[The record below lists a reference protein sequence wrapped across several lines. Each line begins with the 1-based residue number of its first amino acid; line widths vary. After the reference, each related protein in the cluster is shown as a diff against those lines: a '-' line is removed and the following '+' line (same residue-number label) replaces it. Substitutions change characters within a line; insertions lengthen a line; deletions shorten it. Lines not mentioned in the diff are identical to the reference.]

1 MSPQTSHKKPD
12 QRIVSIHLPFLPT
25 DRIAR
30 QTWGRS
36 WLLNGRPDAPPIV
49 VTAKASNAL
58 RIVAHEVDGARH
70 GFFCGQ
76 PLGDARAL
84 VPELECVE
92 QDQEADRHLLKVV
105 AEWCDRYTPL
115 VALDGDDV
123 LFLDITGCAHLFGGE
138 TAMLKDITRRLAL
151 QGLHAKVCAADTAG
165 AAWAMTHFGKV
176 QRIAPGDVEPILNL
190 PLAALRIGA
199 ETAVALARV
208 GLRTIGCIAY
218 MPRAPLAAR
227 FGQALITRL
236 DQALARAGESL
247 SFPPPVAALT
257 SEKRFAEP
265 ISQEDDI
272 RRVIRDLASSAV
284 PTLEKR
290 GEGARRIE
298 LKFFRV
304 DGEVF
309 TLEVHAANPLRDA
322 GRMAALFDER
332 LTALKDDFDAGYGFD
347 LMRLEIVQAETL
359 AELQEDILSKRQS
372 GSGLD
377 ALIDRLGA
385 RLGTDRVRVF
395 AHADTHIPERR
406 FGLVPAVRRRAQS
419 EHAPERKPGPITRP
433 IWLLDRPEPLE
444 VIAEVPD
451 GPPLRFRWRK
461 VHYAVQRSEG
471 PERIACEW
479 WRDGRA
485 AMSRDY
491 YKVEDEAGHRFWL
504 FRHGLYERE
513 TGRPRW
519 YMHGLFA

>member
-1 MSPQTSHKKPD
+1 MSPQTSRKRPD

-36 WLLNGRPDAPPIV
+36 WLLSGRPDAPPIIIA
-49 VTAKASNAL
+49 AKTNNAL
-58 RIVAHEVDGARH
+58 RIVAHEADGAKH

-84 VPELECVE
+84 IPDLECIE
-92 QDQEADRHLLKVV
+92 QDAKADRHLLV
-105 AEWCDRYTPL
+105 AVAGWCDRYTPL
-115 VALDGDDV
+115 VALDGYDG

-138 TAMLKDITRRLAL
+138 SAMLNDIIRRLTL
-151 QGLHAKVCAADTAG
+151 QGLQPKVCAADTAG
-165 AAWAMTHFGKV
+165 AAWAMARHGKM
-176 QRIAPGDVEPILNL
+176 QNIAAGDVDPVLSL
-190 PLAALRIGA
+190 PLAALRIGS
-199 ETAVALARV
+199 EIAVSLARV

-227 FGQALITRL
+227 FGQDLIARL
-236 DQALARAGESL
+236 DQALGRSGESL
-247 SFPPPVAALT
+247 SFLRPAAALT

-265 ISQEDDI
+265 ISQEDDV
-272 RRVIRDLASSAV
+272 RRVIQDLASSAI
-284 PTLEKR
+284 PLLEKR
-290 GEGARRIE
+290 GEGARRIA

-304 DGEVF
+304 DGEIF
-309 TLEVHAANPLRDA
+309 ALEVHAANPLRDA
-322 GRMAALFDER
+322 GRIAAMFDER
-332 LTALKDDFDAGYGFD
+332 LAALKEDFDAGYGFD
-347 LMRLEIVQAETL
+347 LMRFEIIQAEPL
-359 AELQEDILSKRQS
+359 ADKQEGILSKRQS
-372 GSGLD
+372 GDSLD

-385 RLGTDRVRVF
+385 RLGTDRVSVF
-395 AHADTHIPERR
+395 AYADTHIPKRR
-406 FGLVPAVRRRAQS
+406 FGLVPAVLRRVQNG
-419 EHAPERKPGPITRP
+419 HAPEHKPGPITRP
-433 IWLLDRPEPLE
+433 LWLLDRPEPLE

-504 FRHGLYERE
+504 FRHGLYGRE
-513 TGRPRW
+513 TDRPRW
-519 YMHGLFA
+519 YMYGLFS